1 MNNKKAY
8 IIKGSA
14 IEGESRN
21 EWIEKITISK
31 NRAEKIKSDLN
42 KSLIKQIEKG
52 KDVFDLY
59 LKDKDSDSPWEKMEF
74 HTEKMNEKEFDLFCS
89 YRYGT
94 KFPFRIEE
102 VELS

>member
-14 IEGESRN
+14 IEGEYRN

-31 NRAEKIKSDLN
+31 NRAEKIKLDLN

-59 LKDKDSDSPWEKMEF
+59 LKDKESDIPWEKMEF
-74 HTEKMNEKEFDLFCS
+74 HTEKMNEEEFDLFCS

>member
-14 IEGESRN
+14 MEAGSRN

-31 NRAEKIKSDLN
+31 DRAEKIKKDLN

-52 KDVFDLY
+52 KEIFDLY
-59 LKDKDSDSPWEKMEF
+59 LKDKDSDIPWEKMEF
-74 HTEKMNEKEFDLFCS
+74 HTEKMNENEFEFFCS

>member
-1 MNNKKAY
+1 MEA
-8 IIKGSA
+8 G
-14 IEGESRN
+14 SRN

-31 NRAEKIKSDLN
+31 DRAEKIKKDLN

-52 KDVFDLY
+52 KEIFDLY
-59 LKDKDSDSPWEKMEF
+59 LKDKDSDIPWEKMEF
-74 HTEKMNEKEFDLFCS
+74 HTEKMNENEFEFFCS